1 MGQLASRQMP
11 IVLAEQ
17 GRPIL
22 TLSEGMATELVA
34 ETDSGAQLSL
44 IFNPWHRLPAHTP
57 RLGVNVSSFLLGI
70 VCPRTPQG

>member
-44 IFNPWHRLPAHTP
+44 IFSSQVTDFFAFAYVLQSHAHRP
-57 RLGVNVSSFLLGI
+57 RSIGRRL
-70 VCPRTPQG
+70 